1 MFKNDD
7 LIKMIKGRKGEKNV
21 SLYLYEVSKIEKHFS
36 ALFSVA
42 GDYLSNCNFNKINQN
57 PLENGNIGIV
67 GH

>member
-36 ALFSVA
+36 ALLVWLVIMFRTVILTKSI
-42 GDYLSNCNFNKINQN
+42 KI
-57 PLENGNIGIV
+57 PLKMAILE
-67 GH
+67 